1 MKYYQV
7 ELTNPDEFLKVQ
19 TEDFIT
25 DNRWILIKES
35 ETYYLIS
42 QDDYSWR
49 EMIEK
54 FRSIFEK
61 KVSLDKFEVLTE
73 TDFLKKIERSNR
85 GDLIKFL
92 LNSRNDTKYSLMN
105 SNILRDFG
113 IMIEPVFFPQISVE
127 ENVKLYLKIHK
138 KEQHQD
144 NIEKT
149 LKLVGLWEA
158 KNRKPVDFSF
168 GMKQRTALAL
178 ALVTEPRFVLLDEPF
193 VGLDP
198 IGVRNLLDILK
209 QWSKVNKT
217 SMIIFSHQ
225 LAELEE
231 LCTRY
236 LFIESGTIDDK
247 ISAEHN
253 SIIIE
258 LNEMISEEDGHLIE
272 NLVKNYYLKY
282 SENCIEI
289 DNSVNNEALNA
300 ILEQLAV
307 AKLIKNV
314 LSKKDSLERLFTEE

>member
-1 MKYYQV
+1 MAIIEVKGLGKRYKGNDFYS
-7 ELTNPDEFLKVQ
+7 LKNANF
-19 TEDFIT
+19 T
-25 DNRWILIKES
+25 
-35 ETYYLIS
+35 
-42 QDDYSWR
+42 
-49 EMIEK
+49 IEEGD
-54 FRSIFEK
+54 I
-61 KVSLDKFEVLTE
+61 VSLVGKNGSEKSTLLKLLAKSQNPTE
-73 TDFLKKIERSNR
+73 GTVFFNGKDIFKE
-85 GDLIKFL
+85 D
-92 LNSRNDTKYSLMN
+92 
-105 SNILRDFG
+105 NILRDFG

-138 KEQHQD
+138 KEQYQD

>member
-1 MKYYQV
+1 MAIIEVKGLGKRYKG
-7 ELTNPDEFLKVQ
+7 N
-19 TEDFIT
+19 DF
-25 DNRWILIKES
+25 
-35 ETYYLIS
+35 
-42 QDDYSWR
+42 
-49 EMIEK
+49 
-54 FRSIFEK
+54 
-61 KVSLDKFEVLTE
+61 
-73 TDFLKKIERSNR
+73 
-85 GDLIKFL
+85 
-92 LNSRNDTKYSLMN
+92 YSLKN
-105 SNILRDFG
+105 ANFTIEEGDIVGLVGKNGSEKSTLLKLLAKSQNPTEGTVFFNGKDIFKEDNILRDFG

-138 KEQHQD
+138 KEQYQD

-289 DNSVNNEALNA
+289 DNSVNNKALNA

-307 AKLIKNV
+307 AKLIKNI
-314 LSKKDSLERLFTEE
+314 LSKKR

>member
-1 MKYYQV
+1 MAIIEVKGLGKRYKG
-7 ELTNPDEFLKVQ
+7 N
-19 TEDFIT
+19 DF
-25 DNRWILIKES
+25 
-35 ETYYLIS
+35 
-42 QDDYSWR
+42 
-49 EMIEK
+49 
-54 FRSIFEK
+54 
-61 KVSLDKFEVLTE
+61 
-73 TDFLKKIERSNR
+73 
-85 GDLIKFL
+85 
-92 LNSRNDTKYSLMN
+92 YSLKN
-105 SNILRDFG
+105 ANFTIEEGDIVGLVGKNGSGKSTLLKLLAKSQNPTEGTVFFNGKDIFKEDNILRDFG

-138 KEQHQD
+138 KEQYQD

-314 LSKKDSLERLFTEE
+314 LSKKKIV

>member
-1 MKYYQV
+1 MAIIEVKGLGKRYKG
-7 ELTNPDEFLKVQ
+7 N
-19 TEDFIT
+19 DF
-25 DNRWILIKES
+25 
-35 ETYYLIS
+35 
-42 QDDYSWR
+42 
-49 EMIEK
+49 
-54 FRSIFEK
+54 
-61 KVSLDKFEVLTE
+61 
-73 TDFLKKIERSNR
+73 
-85 GDLIKFL
+85 
-92 LNSRNDTKYSLMN
+92 YSLKN
-105 SNILRDFG
+105 ANFTIEEGDIVGLVGKNGSEKSTLLKLLAKSQNPTEGTVFFNGKDIFKEDNILRDFG

-138 KEQHQD
+138 KEQYQD

-198 IGVRNLLDILK
+198 IGVRNLLNILK

-231 LCTRY
+231 LRTRY

-314 LSKKDSLERLFTEE
+314 LSKKKIV

>member
-1 MKYYQV
+1 MAIIEVKGLGKRYKG
-7 ELTNPDEFLKVQ
+7 N
-19 TEDFIT
+19 DF
-25 DNRWILIKES
+25 
-35 ETYYLIS
+35 
-42 QDDYSWR
+42 
-49 EMIEK
+49 
-54 FRSIFEK
+54 
-61 KVSLDKFEVLTE
+61 
-73 TDFLKKIERSNR
+73 
-85 GDLIKFL
+85 
-92 LNSRNDTKYSLMN
+92 YSLKN
-105 SNILRDFG
+105 ANFTIEEGDIVGLVGKNGSEKSTLLKLLAKSQNPTEGTVFFNGKDIFKEDNILRDFG

-138 KEQHQD
+138 KEQYQD

-236 LFIESGTIDDK
+236 LFIESGAIDDK

>member
-1 MKYYQV
+1 MAIIEVNGIGKRYKG
-7 ELTNPDEFLKVQ
+7 N
-19 TEDFIT
+19 DF
-25 DNRWILIKES
+25 
-35 ETYYLIS
+35 
-42 QDDYSWR
+42 
-49 EMIEK
+49 
-54 FRSIFEK
+54 
-61 KVSLDKFEVLTE
+61 
-73 TDFLKKIERSNR
+73 
-85 GDLIKFL
+85 
-92 LNSRNDTKYSLMN
+92 YSLKN
-105 SNILRDFG
+105 ANFTIEEGDIVGLVGKNGSEKSTLLKLLAKSQNPTEGTVFFNGKDIFKEDNILRDFG

-138 KEQHQD
+138 KEQYQD
-144 NIEKT
+144 SIEKT

>member
-1 MKYYQV
+1 MAIIEVKGLGKRYKG
-7 ELTNPDEFLKVQ
+7 N
-19 TEDFIT
+19 DF
-25 DNRWILIKES
+25 
-35 ETYYLIS
+35 
-42 QDDYSWR
+42 
-49 EMIEK
+49 
-54 FRSIFEK
+54 
-61 KVSLDKFEVLTE
+61 
-73 TDFLKKIERSNR
+73 
-85 GDLIKFL
+85 
-92 LNSRNDTKYSLMN
+92 YSLKN
-105 SNILRDFG
+105 ANFTIEEGDIVGLVGKNGSGKSTLLKLLAKSQNPTEGTVFFNGKDIFKEDNILRDFG

-178 ALVTEPRFVLLDEPF
+178 ALVTEPQFVLLDEPF
-193 VGLDP
+193 VGLDS

-314 LSKKDSLERLFTEE
+314 LSKKR

>member
-1 MKYYQV
+1 MAIIEVKGLGKRYKG
-7 ELTNPDEFLKVQ
+7 N
-19 TEDFIT
+19 DF
-25 DNRWILIKES
+25 
-35 ETYYLIS
+35 
-42 QDDYSWR
+42 
-49 EMIEK
+49 
-54 FRSIFEK
+54 
-61 KVSLDKFEVLTE
+61 
-73 TDFLKKIERSNR
+73 
-85 GDLIKFL
+85 
-92 LNSRNDTKYSLMN
+92 YSLKN
-105 SNILRDFG
+105 ANFTIEEGDIVGLVGKNGSGKSNLLKLLAKSQNPTEGTVFFNGKDIFKEDNILRDFG

-127 ENVKLYLKIHK
+127 ENIKLYLKIHK
-138 KEQHQD
+138 KEQYQD

-314 LSKKDSLERLFTEE
+314 LSKKR

>member
-1 MKYYQV
+1 MAIIEVKGLGKRYKG
-7 ELTNPDEFLKVQ
+7 N
-19 TEDFIT
+19 DF
-25 DNRWILIKES
+25 
-35 ETYYLIS
+35 
-42 QDDYSWR
+42 
-49 EMIEK
+49 
-54 FRSIFEK
+54 
-61 KVSLDKFEVLTE
+61 
-73 TDFLKKIERSNR
+73 
-85 GDLIKFL
+85 
-92 LNSRNDTKYSLMN
+92 YSLKN
-105 SNILRDFG
+105 ANFTIEEGDIVGLVGKNGSEKSTLLKLLAKSQNPTEGTVFFNGKDIFKEDNILRDFG

-138 KEQHQD
+138 KEQYQD

-158 KNRKPVDFSF
+158 KNRKSVDFSF

-198 IGVRNLLDILK
+198 IGVRNLLNILK

-231 LCTRY
+231 LRTRY

-314 LSKKDSLERLFTEE
+314 LSKKR

>member
-1 MKYYQV
+1 MAIIEVKGLGKRYKG
-7 ELTNPDEFLKVQ
+7 N
-19 TEDFIT
+19 DF
-25 DNRWILIKES
+25 
-35 ETYYLIS
+35 
-42 QDDYSWR
+42 
-49 EMIEK
+49 
-54 FRSIFEK
+54 
-61 KVSLDKFEVLTE
+61 
-73 TDFLKKIERSNR
+73 
-85 GDLIKFL
+85 
-92 LNSRNDTKYSLMN
+92 YSLKN
-105 SNILRDFG
+105 ANFTIEEGDIVGLVGKNGSEKSTLLKLLAKSQNPTEGTVFFNGKDIFKEDNILRDFG

-138 KEQHQD
+138 KEQYQD
-144 NIEKT
+144 SIEKT

-158 KNRKPVDFSF
+158 KNRKPVDCSF

-289 DNSVNNEALNA
+289 DISVNNEALNA

-307 AKLIKNV
+307 AKLIKNI

>member
-1 MKYYQV
+1 MAIIEVKGLGKRYKG
-7 ELTNPDEFLKVQ
+7 N
-19 TEDFIT
+19 DF
-25 DNRWILIKES
+25 
-35 ETYYLIS
+35 
-42 QDDYSWR
+42 
-49 EMIEK
+49 
-54 FRSIFEK
+54 
-61 KVSLDKFEVLTE
+61 
-73 TDFLKKIERSNR
+73 
-85 GDLIKFL
+85 
-92 LNSRNDTKYSLMN
+92 YSLKN
-105 SNILRDFG
+105 ANFTIEEGDIVGLVGKNGSEKSTLLKLLAKSQNPTEGTVFFNGKDIFKEDNILRDFG

-138 KEQHQD
+138 KEQYQD

>member
-1 MKYYQV
+1 MAIIEVKGLGKRYKG
-7 ELTNPDEFLKVQ
+7 N
-19 TEDFIT
+19 DF
-25 DNRWILIKES
+25 
-35 ETYYLIS
+35 
-42 QDDYSWR
+42 
-49 EMIEK
+49 
-54 FRSIFEK
+54 
-61 KVSLDKFEVLTE
+61 
-73 TDFLKKIERSNR
+73 
-85 GDLIKFL
+85 
-92 LNSRNDTKYSLMN
+92 YSLKN
-105 SNILRDFG
+105 ANFTIEEGDIVGLVGKNGSEKSTLLKLLAKSQNPTEGTVFFNGKDIFKEDNILRDFG

-138 KEQHQD
+138 KEQYQD

-158 KNRKPVDFSF
+158 KNRKSVDFSF

-198 IGVRNLLDILK
+198 IGVRNLLNILK

-231 LCTRY
+231 LRTRY

-289 DNSVNNEALNA
+289 DNSVNNKALNA

-314 LSKKDSLERLFTEE
+314 LSKKR

>member
-1 MKYYQV
+1 MC
-7 ELTNPDEFLKVQ
+7 LDPFQ
-19 TEDFIT
+19 TMFRICGKNDF
-25 DNRWILIKES
+25 
-35 ETYYLIS
+35 
-42 QDDYSWR
+42 
-49 EMIEK
+49 
-54 FRSIFEK
+54 
-61 KVSLDKFEVLTE
+61 
-73 TDFLKKIERSNR
+73 
-85 GDLIKFL
+85 
-92 LNSRNDTKYSLMN
+92 YSLKN
-105 SNILRDFG
+105 ANFTIEEGDIVGLVGKNGSEKSTLLKLLAKSQNPTEGTVFFNGKDIFKEDNILRDFG

-138 KEQHQD
+138 KEQYQD

-307 AKLIKNV
+307 AKLIKNI

>member
-1 MKYYQV
+1 MAIIEVKGLGKRYKG
-7 ELTNPDEFLKVQ
+7 N
-19 TEDFIT
+19 DF
-25 DNRWILIKES
+25 
-35 ETYYLIS
+35 
-42 QDDYSWR
+42 
-49 EMIEK
+49 
-54 FRSIFEK
+54 
-61 KVSLDKFEVLTE
+61 
-73 TDFLKKIERSNR
+73 
-85 GDLIKFL
+85 
-92 LNSRNDTKYSLMN
+92 YSLKN
-105 SNILRDFG
+105 ANFTIEEGDIVGLVGKNGSEKSTLLKLLAKSQNPTEGTVFFNGKDIFKEDNILRDFG

-138 KEQHQD
+138 KEQYQD

-158 KNRKPVDFSF
+158 KNRKSVDFSF

-231 LCTRY
+231 LRTRY

-258 LNEMISEEDGHLIE
+258 LNEMISEEDGHLIK

-289 DNSVNNEALNA
+289 DNSVNNKALNA

-314 LSKKDSLERLFTEE
+314 LSKKR

>member
-1 MKYYQV
+1 MAIIEVKGLGKRYKG
-7 ELTNPDEFLKVQ
+7 N
-19 TEDFIT
+19 DF
-25 DNRWILIKES
+25 
-35 ETYYLIS
+35 
-42 QDDYSWR
+42 
-49 EMIEK
+49 
-54 FRSIFEK
+54 
-61 KVSLDKFEVLTE
+61 
-73 TDFLKKIERSNR
+73 
-85 GDLIKFL
+85 
-92 LNSRNDTKYSLMN
+92 YSLKN
-105 SNILRDFG
+105 ANFTIEEGDIVGLVGKNGSEKSTLLKLLAKSQNPTEGTVFFNGKDIFKEDNILRDFG

-138 KEQHQD
+138 KEQYQD
-144 NIEKT
+144 NIEKA

-307 AKLIKNV
+307 AKLIKNI